1 MTYIG
6 IDISKLWFDCFT
18 SSTGTHHQYDNT
30 IDGWNKFVEA
40 LSDNV
45 WVVMEAS
52 GPYYLG
58 LASFLTD
65 RKIPVSVLNPLV
77 IRRYSQMRLSRTK
90 TDAKDARLIAEY
102 ATQQP
107 LTRWIPPSS
116 VNQNMRQIISVSQ
129 GLVRQRS
136 MLLGQKEAFTNT
148 PAADPFVIE
157 ILDEQIDR
165 ITSTINVL
173 EDRLKQLTLTHYQS
187 CFESVTSIPGIG
199 PKTAIL
205 LICLTD
211 GFTKFDDARKL
222 ASYVG
227 ICPRTFNSGSSI
239 KGRGSICKLGSS
251 QLRKLLY
258 MCTWTAKTYN
268 PGCKQ
273 MYDRMKQVGKPERV
287 IKIALA
293 HKLLRQ
299 AYAVG
304 TSGEHFAKDKALAA

>member
-6 IDISKLWFDCFT
+6 IDISKSWFDCFNST
-18 SSTGTHHQYDNT
+18 SGKHHKYNNNVQ
-30 IDGWNKFVEA
+30 GWGEFVES
-40 LSDNV
+40 LPDEV

-58 LASFLTD
+58 LASLLAD
-65 RKIPVSVLNPLV
+65 QKIPVSVLNPLV

-102 ATQQP
+102 ASEQP
-107 LTRWIPPSS
+107 LSRWNPPSS
-116 VNQNMRQIISVSQ
+116 ANQTMRQIISLSQ
-129 GLVRQRS
+129 GLIRQRS

-148 PAADPFVIE
+148 PAADPFVME
-157 ILDEQIDR
+157 VVDEQINH
-165 ITSTINVL
+165 ITSVLNKL
-173 EDRLKQLTLTHYQS
+173 EDRLKQLTLAHYRS
-187 CFESVTSIPGIG
+187 CFEAVTSIPGIG

-211 GFTKFDDARKL
+211 GFSKFDDARKL

-227 ICPRTFNSGSSI
+227 ICPRIFNSGSSI

-258 MCTWTAKTYN
+258 MCTWTAKKCN

-273 MYDRMKQVGKPERV
+273 MYDRMKQAGKPERV

-304 TSGEHFAKDKALAA
+304 TSGEHFMKKKALAT

>member
-6 IDISKLWFDCFT
+6 IDISKSWFDCFN
-18 SSTGTHHQYDNT
+18 SVTGKHHQYDNT
-30 IDGWNKFVEA
+30 VRGWDEFAQSLPEDA
-40 LSDNV
+40 

-58 LASFLTD
+58 LASWLAD
-65 RKIPVSVLNPLV
+65 KKIPVSVLNPLV
-77 IRRYSQMRLSRTK
+77 IRRYAQMRLSRTK

-102 ATQQP
+102 ASEQP
-107 LTRWIPPSS
+107 LSRWSPPSS
-116 VNQNMRQIISVSQ
+116 LNQTMRQIISLSQ
-129 GLVRQRS
+129 GLIRQRA
-136 MLLGQKEAFTNT
+136 MLLGQKEAFTHS
-148 PAADPFVIE
+148 PDVDSFVME
-157 ILDEQIDR
+157 VVEEQINR
-165 ITSTINVL
+165 ITSALNRL
-173 EDRLKQLTLTHYQS
+173 EDRLMQLTLAHYRS
-187 CFESVTSIPGIG
+187 CFEAVTSIPGIG

-211 GFTKFDDARKL
+211 GFSKFDNARKL

-227 ICPRTFNSGSSI
+227 ICPRIFNSGSSI

-258 MCTWTAKTYN
+258 MCTWTAKKNN

-273 MYDRMKQVGKPERV
+273 MYDRLKQSGKPERV

-304 TSGEHFAKDKALAA
+304 TSGEHFTKDKALAV

>member
-6 IDISKLWFDCFT
+6 IDISKSWFDCFN
-18 SSTGTHHQYDNT
+18 STTGKHHQYDNNVQ
-30 IDGWNKFVEA
+30 GWDEFVES
-40 LSDNV
+40 LPEDV

-58 LASFLTD
+58 LASLLAD
-65 RKIPVSVLNPLV
+65 QKISVSVLNPLV
-77 IRRYSQMRLSRTK
+77 IRRYSQMRLSRAK

-102 ATQQP
+102 ASEQP
-107 LTRWIPPSS
+107 LSRWSPPSS
-116 VNQNMRQIISVSQ
+116 VNQTMRQIISVSQ
-129 GLVRQRS
+129 GLIRQRA

-148 PAADPFVIE
+148 PVADPFVME
-157 ILDEQIDR
+157 VLDEQIDR
-165 ITSTINVL
+165 ITSALCIL
-173 EDRLKQLTLTHYQS
+173 EARLKKLILAHYRS
-187 CFESVTSIPGIG
+187 CFEAVTSVPGIG
-199 PKTAIL
+199 PKTATL
-205 LICLTD
+205 LISMTD
-211 GFTKFDDARKL
+211 GLSKFDDARKL

-227 ICPRTFNSGSSI
+227 ICPRIFNSGSSI

-251 QLRKLLY
+251 QLRKMLY
-258 MCTWTAKTYN
+258 MCTWTAKKCN

-273 MYDRMKQVGKPERV
+273 MYDRMKQAGKPERV

-304 TSGEHFAKDKALAA
+304 TSGEHFMKEKALAA

>member
-6 IDISKLWFDCFT
+6 IDISKSWFDCFNLT
-18 SSTGTHHQYDNT
+18 TASHHHYDNNVQ
-30 IDGWNKFVEA
+30 GWDEFVES
-40 LSDNV
+40 LSGNV

-58 LASFLTD
+58 LASLLAE
-65 RKIPVSVLNPLV
+65 KQIPVSVLNPLV

-102 ATQQP
+102 ASEQP
-107 LTRWIPPSS
+107 LTSWSPPSR
-116 VNQNMRQIISVSQ
+116 VNQAMRQIISASQ
-129 GLVRQRS
+129 GLIRQRT

-148 PAADPFVIE
+148 TVADPLVIE
-157 ILDEQIDR
+157 IVEQQIKA
-165 ITSTINVL
+165 ITSALNKL
-173 EDRLKQLTLTHYQS
+173 EERLKQLTLTHYRS
-187 CFESVTSIPGIG
+187 CYEAVTSIPGIG

-205 LICLTD
+205 LISLTD
-211 GFTKFDDARKL
+211 GFSKFDDARKL

-227 ICPRTFNSGSSI
+227 ICPRIFNSGSSI
-239 KGRGSICKLGSS
+239 KGRGAICKLGSS
-251 QLRKLLY
+251 QLRKMLY
-258 MCTWTAKTYN
+258 MCTWSAKKCN

-273 MYDRMKQVGKPERV
+273 MYNRMKQAGKPERV

-299 AYAVG
+299 AFAVG
-304 TSGEHFAKDKALAA
+304 TSGEYFIEEKALAA

>member
-6 IDISKLWFDCFT
+6 IDISKSWFDCFN
-18 SSTGTHHQYDNT
+18 SVTGKHHQYDNT
-30 IDGWNKFVEA
+30 VRGWDEFAES
-40 LSDNV
+40 LHEDV

-58 LASFLTD
+58 LASWLAD
-65 RKIPVSVLNPLV
+65 KKIPVSVLNPLV

-102 ATQQP
+102 ASEQP
-107 LTRWIPPSS
+107 LSRWNPPSP
-116 VNQNMRQIISVSQ
+116 VNQTMRQIISLSQ
-129 GLVRQRS
+129 GLIRQRA
-136 MLLGQKEAFTNT
+136 MLLGQKEAFTST
-148 PAADPFVIE
+148 PVTVPFVME
-157 ILDEQIDR
+157 MVDEQINR
-165 ITSTINVL
+165 ITSALNRL
-173 EDRLKQLTLTHYQS
+173 EDRLMQLTLAHYRS
-187 CFESVTSIPGIG
+187 CFEAVTSIPGIG

-211 GFTKFDDARKL
+211 GFSKFDDARKL

-227 ICPRTFNSGSSI
+227 ICPRIFNSGSSI

-258 MCTWTAKTYN
+258 MCTWTAKKSN

-273 MYDRMKQVGKPERV
+273 MYDRLKQSGKPERV

-304 TSGEHFAKDKALAA
+304 TSGEYFTKDKALAA

>member
-1 MTYIG
+1 MTYFG
-6 IDISKLWFDCFT
+6 IDISKSWFDCFN
-18 SSTGTHHQYDNT
+18 STTGKHHQYDNNVQ
-30 IDGWNKFVEA
+30 GWDEFVA
-40 LSDNV
+40 ILPDDA

-58 LASFLTD
+58 LASLLAD
-65 RKIPVSVLNPLV
+65 QKIPVSVLNPLV

-102 ATQQP
+102 ASEQP
-107 LTRWIPPSS
+107 LSRWRPPSA
-116 VNQNMRQIISVSQ
+116 VNQTMRQIISVSQ
-129 GLVRQRS
+129 GLIRQRA

-148 PAADPFVIE
+148 PAADPFVME
-157 ILDEQIDR
+157 VLDEQINR
-165 ITSTINVL
+165 ITSALCIL
-173 EDRLKQLTLTHYQS
+173 EARLKKLILAHYRS
-187 CFESVTSIPGIG
+187 CFEAVTSIPGIG
-199 PKTAIL
+199 AKTATL
-205 LICLTD
+205 LISITD
-211 GFTKFDDARKL
+211 GFSKFDDARKL

-227 ICPRTFNSGSSI
+227 ICPRIFNSGSSI

-251 QLRKLLY
+251 QLRKMLY
-258 MCTWTAKTYN
+258 MCTWTAKKCN

-273 MYDRMKQVGKPERV
+273 MYDRMKQAGKPERV

-304 TSGEHFAKDKALAA
+304 TSGEHFEKEKALVA

>member
-6 IDISKLWFDCFT
+6 IDISKSWFDCFN
-18 SSTGTHHQYDNT
+18 STTDTHHQYDNT
-30 IDGWNKFVEA
+30 VQGWNEFAGSLTDEA
-40 LSDNV
+40 
-45 WVVMEAS
+45 WAVMEAS

-58 LASFLTD
+58 LASLLAD

-90 TDAKDARLIAEY
+90 TDAKDAWLIAEY
-102 ATQQP
+102 AAQQP
-107 LTRWIPPSS
+107 LTRWNPPSS
-116 VNQNMRQIISVSQ
+116 VNQTMRQMISVCQ
-129 GLVRQRS
+129 GLIRQRA
-136 MLLGQKEAFTNT
+136 MLLGQKEAFTNS
-148 PAADPFVIE
+148 PATDPLVMDVI
-157 ILDEQIDR
+157 DDQIHR
-165 ITSTINVL
+165 ITSALSKL
-173 EDRLKQLTLTHYQS
+173 EDRLRQLIVTHYRH
-187 CFESVTSIPGIG
+187 CFDAVTSIPGIG
-199 PKTAIL
+199 PKTAVL

-211 GFTKFDDARKL
+211 GFSKFDDARKL

-227 ICPRTFNSGSSI
+227 ICPRIFNSGSSI

-258 MCTWTAKTYN
+258 MCTWTAKKCN

-273 MYDRMKQVGKPERV
+273 MYDRMKQAGKPERV

-304 TSGEHFAKDKALAA
+304 TSGEHFTKEKALAA